1 MAVPKDPLYKSLQ
14 ISGAGARA
22 QSKRLKVIAENL
34 AGSQVTPTKP
44 GEKPYTRKRI
54 SFQNKLDRH
63 EGINKVHVKSIHR
76 DHKTPYPEEYDPT
89 HPAADENGMVKMP
102 NVNWQ
107 TEVRDYNET
116 LRSHMVNLNLVHNT
130 RRMIKERLRMIG
142 RG

>member
-1 MAVPKDPLYKSLQ
+1 MAINKDPLFKSLQ
-14 ISGAGARA
+14 IAGAGARA

-34 AGSQVTPTKP
+34 SGSQITPTKP
-44 GEKPYTRKRI
+44 GEKPYTRKTI
-54 SFQNKLDRH
+54 SFKNKLDRKA
-63 EGINKVHVKSIHR
+63 GINKVEVKSVRR
-76 DHKTPYPEEYDPT
+76 DTKTPYPEEYDPT

-116 LRSHMVNLNLVHNT
+116 LRSHMINLNLVHNT

-142 RG
+142 KS